1 MDLGIDGKTAL
12 VMGAGGGLG
21 SAIGKALAREGC
33 RVILADLDLASAER
47 AAAAIAHTGG
57 VAHPVAWD
65 LSDVGGIEG
74 KLAQLK
80 KDIGPIDILVN
91 NSGGP
96 RPGLTSDITEDEWRG
111 YFDSMVLSLMRLTRL
126 VVPDMQARRW
136 GRVITSTSSGVVTP
150 IPGLAVS
157 NSLRLALVGW
167 SKSLAQEV
175 AKDGVTVNVAIP
187 GRIATPR
194 IAMLDQSRAKAAG
207 LTPEAVAANSTS
219 TIPAG
224 RYGEPD
230 EYANAVV
237 FLASQCASYIT
248 GTSLRVDG
256 GLIPVI

>member
-1 MDLGIDGKTAL
+1 MDLGIHGRTAL
-12 VMGAGGGLG
+12 VLGAGGGLG
-21 SAIGKALAREGC
+21 SAISEGLAREGC
-33 RVILADLDLASAER
+33 RVILADVDLASAER
-47 AAAAIAHTGG
+47 AAAAIVQTGG

-65 LSDVGGIEG
+65 LSDVDAIEG
-74 KLAQLK
+74 KLARLK
-80 KDIGPIDILVN
+80 SEYGPIDILVN

-96 RPGLTSDITEDEWRG
+96 KPGLTSDITDDEWRS

-126 VVPDMQARRW
+126 VIPDMQTRRW

-150 IPGLAVS
+150 IPGLAAS
-157 NSLRLALVGW
+157 NALRLALMGW

-175 AKDGVTVNVAIP
+175 AKDGITVNVVIP

-219 TIPAG
+219 TIPVG

-237 FLASQCASYIT
+237 FLASQRASYIT

-256 GLIPVI
+256 GLIPAI